1 MCRLPVAVRGEI
13 ARRGRSGESFRSIAM
28 WTTNEGYPIGKDAI
42 ARHLRS
48 CVGLDDVSEV
58 ESPRVGAVLVP
69 TAVADVFE
77 RWPDAASRCA
87 SALES
92 NGLHEAALIV
102 QSKMP

>member
-1 MCRLPVAVRGEI
+1 MAVRGEI
-13 ARRGRSGESFRSIAM
+13 ARRARAGESFRSIAM
-28 WTTNEGYPIGKDAI
+28 WTTNEGHPIGHDAL
-42 ARHLRS
+42 ARHLRA
-48 CVGLDDVSEV
+48 CVRLDQVPEV
-58 ESPRVGAVLVP
+58 ESPRVGAVLVA